1 VPDSGRTTTVKM
13 RRLAAELRGLRASAG
28 LSREDVVERTG
39 VNVATLYRIEHGR
52 VRPQARTLQALLEA
66 YGVNTDQASELL
78 ALSRESGQ
86 RGWLQGYTA
95 DLPDPYL
102 TYISFENEARSIRN
116 YESLLL
122 PGLLQTRHYAR
133 AVIAVGLPGASRD
146 EVERRVEVTMARQA
160 VLTRAEPVGLWAIVD
175 EAALHRQVGGKAV
188 MQNQLQYLT
197 SAIANPAVT
206 LQVISFEAG
215 AHPGMPGSFT
225 IVRFPADQDPDL
237 VYLGGTARDQLVE
250 AEPEVARYNRAF
262 QNLRAMALSP
272 ADSRALIAGLARASL
287 SS

>member
-1 VPDSGRTTTVKM
+1 MPDSGRTTTVQM
-13 RRLAAELRGLRASAG
+13 RRLAAQLRGLRASAG
-28 LSREDVVERTG
+28 LSREEVVERTG

-52 VRPQARTLQALLEA
+52 VRPQARTLQALLQA

-86 RGWLQGYTA
+86 RGWLQGFTA
-95 DLPDPYL
+95 DLSDPYL

-133 AVIAVGLPGASRD
+133 AVFAVGLPGASPD
-146 EVERRVEVTMARQA
+146 EVERRVEVTMTRQA
-160 VLTRAEPVGLWAIVD
+160 VLTRPEPVRLWAIVD
-175 EAALHRQVGGKAV
+175 EAALHRQVGGQTV
-188 MQNQLQYLT
+188 MQDQLQYLT
-197 SAIANPAVT
+197 RAVASPAVT
-206 LQVISFEAG
+206 LQVISFQAG

-225 IVRFPADQDPDL
+225 IVRFPGDQDPDV
-237 VYLGGTARDQLVE
+237 VYIGATAGEQLIE
-250 AEPEVARYNRAF
+250 AEPEVARYNEAF
-262 QNLRAMALSP
+262 QHLRAMALSP
-272 ADSRALIAGLARASL
+272 VDSGTLIASLAR